1 MGDLRESCHQL
12 VPQGGHLGGVLVDVG
27 AGLLQRGGH
36 GHDAGDVLG
45 AGPLAP
51 LLSAALD
58 DVGEGDALTGVQ
70 HAHALGAVE
79 LVGGERQ
86 HVNILGLHV
95 NVQVARRLHRVGVE
109 QHALLPAHRAD
120 LRNGQNGAD
129 LVVGVHDGDKAGV
142 LPDGVSH
149 LLSGDGAGGTHVQQL
164 HVEALFFQLLQG
176 VQDGVMLEGGGDD
189 VLPALPLA
197 DTGGGDKSLIVGLAA
212 AGGKGDLTG
221 LAAQTLRHGL
231 AGGHQRLR
239 RLLANGVQAGGVS
252 VIGFHIGQHRVDGRA
267 AHFGGGRV
275 ICIDLHGVPPRI
287 FYHSCGLLPTCFVG

>member
-58 DVGEGDALTGVQ
+58 DVGEGDTLTGVQ

-95 NVQVARRLHRVGVE
+95 NVQVARRLHRIGVE

-120 LRNGQNGAD
+120 LRDGQDGAD

-149 LLSGDGAGGTHVQQL
+149 LLSGDGAGGAHVQQL

-176 VQDGVMLEGGGDD
+176 VQDSVMLEGGGDD
-189 VLPALPLA
+189 VLLALPLA

-212 AGGKGDLTG
+212 AGGKGDLPG
-221 LAAQTLRHGL
+221 CSGGRSSAPPPP
-231 AGGHQRLR
+231 AGQRC
-239 RLLANGVQAGGVS
+239 AGWR
-252 VIGFHIGQHRVDGRA
+252 GFRNRFPYRA
-267 AHFGGGRV
+267 ASRRWPCGSFWWWPRY
-275 ICIDLHGVPPRI
+275 LHRSAWRSSSYI
-287 FYHSCGLLPTCFVG
+287 LSLLRAFAHLFCRLIG